1 MVPLYPEEAVC
12 DKVVLQSAAGARRRP
27 GMIPRWNKSFI
38 YSKVRSAMSNITV
51 AVGLSGG
58 VDSSLAA
65 SLLKEQG
72 YRVIGLTMKIWK
84 GAYKIQ
90 EDLKHACFGPG
101 EEEDIAAC
109 ERLCAQLG
117 IPYHVIDLTE
127 EYEHRVI
134 EYFRQEYL
142 AGRTPNPCVICNRE
156 LKFGFLIDKARE
168 AGIEFDLFATGHYV
182 RSAVVDGIRYLKVA
196 RDGAKDQSY
205 FLYGLDSARLEG
217 ILFPLG
223 EMTKDETRSAA
234 RAHGLEVAEKPE
246 SQDFV
251 GGGDYTPLF
260 ENAQPEPGDI
270 VDAKGNVLGRHRGL
284 PFYTIGQRR
293 GLGVSLGADPVYVL
307 ALDAKRN
314 RVIVGPG
321 KGLFSSGLV
330 SRSFKLQNPEMA
342 RAPLA
347 CGVKIRQNHKPAPA
361 TVEVDAAT
369 GIATVRFDIPQRAVA
384 PGQSAVLYSDDGLVL
399 GGGIID
405 EAIADGV
412 VER

>member
-1 MVPLYPEEAVC
+1 M
-12 DKVVLQSAAGARRRP
+12 
-27 GMIPRWNKSFI
+27 
-38 YSKVRSAMSNITV
+38 SKITV

-65 SLLKEQG
+65 SLLKEKG
-72 YRVIGLTMKIWK
+72 YNVIGLTMKIWK

-101 EEEDIAAC
+101 EKEDIAAC

-127 EYEHRVI
+127 EYEQRVI

-168 AGIEFDLFATGHYV
+168 AGIGFDLFATGHYV
-182 RSAVVDGIRYLKVA
+182 RSVLVEGIRYLKVA
-196 RDGAKDQSY
+196 RDHAKDQSY

-223 EMTKDETRSAA
+223 EMTKEETRIAA

-251 GGGDYTPLF
+251 GGGDYAPLF
-260 ENAQPEPGDI
+260 ENVQPEPGDL
-270 VDAKGNVLGRHRGL
+270 VDVRGNVLGRHRGL

-293 GLGVSLGADPVYVL
+293 GLGISLGADPVYVL
-307 ALDAKRN
+307 ALDAKHN

-330 SRSFKLQNPEMA
+330 SRSLRLQNPELA
-342 RAPLA
+342 RTTFS
-347 CGVKIRQNHKPAPA
+347 CGVKIRQNHKPARA
-361 TVEVDAAT
+361 TVQIDGEGRAL
-369 GIATVRFDIPQRAVA
+369 VRFDIPQRAVA

-405 EAIADGV
+405 EALADGA
-412 VER
+412 